1 MISSYRPD
9 EVSASRTSGP
19 SNPEMDEISLGEIW
33 AALMTGRLMILSV
46 TFVFGAIAAAIALN
60 TKPIYRAEV
69 LIAVANDTGV
79 QGGLSALAG
88 QFGGLASLAGV
99 NLGGGGNKGEAVAT
113 MSSRALTEAYINQ
126 QDLLPIL
133 FAKRWDVAKGIFVPD
148 AKGKTPTA
156 WDGNNLF
163 AKQIRRIVEDK
174 KTGLVTLAIEWEDP
188 ARAAQWANDIVR
200 LTNQTLRDRAIAN
213 SNHNLVYLNEQLEK
227 SSVVE
232 LRQAIFNLI
241 ETEVKNVMVAQG
253 SQEYVF
259 KVIDPAVV
267 PQQKAKPNRSLI
279 VAVGLL
285 LGFIFSSLYALAK
298 GSAKRGSPA

>member
-1 MISSYRPD
+1 M
-9 EVSASRTSGP
+9 
-19 SNPEMDEISLGEIW
+19 
-33 AALMTGRLMILSV
+33 
-46 TFVFGAIAAAIALN
+46 
-60 TKPIYRAEV
+60 